1 MNTKPSNKAKKHN
14 YIPLDA
20 KSIQKIK
27 KNHRY
32 WTRYR
37 ETGDKTK
44 YQEYVKTRNQVKSAI
59 RKAKANMEKEIAQNA
74 KSNSKIFWKYAPKE
88 KLTLVYQ
95 S

>member
-1 MNTKPSNKAKKHN
+1 MNTEASNKAKKHN

-20 KSIQKIK
+20 KTIQKIK

-37 ETGDKTK
+37 ETGDKK
-44 YQEYVKTRNQVKSAI
+44 YQEYAKTRNQDKSAI
-59 RKAKANMEKEIAQNA
+59 RKAKANMEKEIAVNA
-74 KSNSKIFWKYAPKE
+74 NSNPKIFGKYANSKRKTNTGI
-88 KLTLVYQ
+88 

>member
-1 MNTKPSNKAKKHN
+1 MNTEASNKAKKHN

-20 KSIQKIK
+20 KTIQKIK

-37 ETGDKTK
+37 ETGDKK
-44 YQEYVKTRNQVKSAI
+44 YQEYAKTRNQDKSAI
-59 RKAKANMEKEIAQNA
+59 RKAKANMEKEIAVNA
-74 KSNSKIFWKYAPKE
+74 NSNPNMWYIFVIPI
-88 KLTLVYQ
+88 T